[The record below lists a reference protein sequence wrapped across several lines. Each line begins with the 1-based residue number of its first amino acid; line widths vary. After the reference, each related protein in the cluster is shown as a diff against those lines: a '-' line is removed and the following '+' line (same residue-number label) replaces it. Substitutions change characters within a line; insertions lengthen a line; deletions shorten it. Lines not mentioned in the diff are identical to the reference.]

1 MGNKVTIHDPRNWDN
16 TYEVDLGEPVVETGA
31 PVHYTPGEDKTTV
44 TTDVGTARR
53 GRPRKS
59 LRTDT
64 EPENGIYYTVNELA
78 ELLGVNKHTIQARL
92 RDGTIRG
99 RKLSG
104 EWRIYRDALTNA

>member
-1 MGNKVTIHDPRNWDN
+1 MKVTIHDPRNWDN
-16 TYEVDLGEPVVETGA
+16 THVIDIGEPVVETGA
-31 PVHYTPGEDKTTV
+31 PVHYTPGDNKTTV
-44 TTDVGTARR
+44 TTNVGTARR
-53 GRPRKS
+53 GRPRKD
-59 LRTDT
+59 LYTDV

>member
-1 MGNKVTIHDPRNWDN
+1 MEKTI
-16 TYEVDLGEPVVETGA
+16 TSTS
-31 PVHYTPGEDKTTV
+31 
-44 TTDVGTARR
+44 GTARR
-53 GRPRKS
+53 GRPRKD
-59 LRTDT
+59 LYTDT